1 MVFRESKSFTRRV
14 DELLAEEDFR
24 LLQVSLLLRPEHGQV
39 IPGGGGLRKMRWA
52 LPGRGK
58 SGGAR
63 VIYYYFVAAQVIYLL
78 AIYPKNEQTNLS
90 RDQLKTLRQL
100 VAAEIK

>member
-1 MVFRESKSFTRRV
+1 MVFRETKAFSRRV
-14 DELLAEEDFR
+14 AELLSDEDLR
-24 LLQVSLLLRPEHGQV
+24 LLQVSLLLRPDQGSV

-63 VIYYYFVAAQVIYLL
+63 IIYYWFVAESVIFLL
-78 AIYPKNEQTNLS
+78 SIYAKNEQADLS
-90 RDQLKTLRQL
+90 REQLKLLRQA
-100 VAAEIK
+100 VEAELE

>member
-1 MVFRESKSFTRRV
+1 MVFRETKAFSRRV
-14 DELLAEEDFR
+14 AELLSDEDFR
-24 LLQVSLLLRPEHGQV
+24 LLQVSLLLRPDQGSV

-63 VIYYYFVAAQVIYLL
+63 IIYYWFAAESVIFLL
-78 AIYPKNEQTNLS
+78 SMYAKNEQADLS
-90 RDQLKTLRQL
+90 REQLKLLRQA
-100 VAAEIK
+100 VKAEFK

>member
-1 MVFRESKSFTRRV
+1 MVFRETKAFSRRV
-14 DELLAEEDFR
+14 AELLSDEDFR
-24 LLQVSLLLRPEHGQV
+24 LLQVSLLLRPDQGSV

-63 VIYYYFVAAQVIYLL
+63 IIYYWFVVESVIFLL
-78 AIYPKNEQTNLS
+78 SMYAKNEQADLS
-90 RDQLKTLRQL
+90 RQRLKLLRQA
-100 VAAEIK
+100 VEAEFK